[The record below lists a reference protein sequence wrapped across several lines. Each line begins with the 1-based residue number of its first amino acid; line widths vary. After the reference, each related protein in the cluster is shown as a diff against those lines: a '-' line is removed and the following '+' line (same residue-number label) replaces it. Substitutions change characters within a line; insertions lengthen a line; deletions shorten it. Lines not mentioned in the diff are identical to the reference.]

1 MDAAERLKSLL
12 ANTLYLHQCFLD
24 ALNENEGVM
33 DGTLLFS
40 KIRRTV
46 MPNSDQ
52 LLNIRIFANMAMTV
66 GISFLLNNAPN
77 NSFLSGMNSKYVMLI
92 GLG

>member
-52 LLNIRIFANMAMTV
+52 TPEYSDIRKY
-66 GISFLLNNAPN
+66 GHDGGDFLFVRQC
-77 NSFLSGMNSKYVMLI
+77 SEQ
-92 GLG
+92 